1 MTNKTITKTIATII
15 PAEISTSKYFMK
27 QHLASSDIYW
37 NLLVYLVFIYYICTQ
52 KTKDYAYEDE
62 GKRAELRVWICVVV

>member
-37 NLLVYLVFIYYICTQ
+37 NQHL
-52 KTKDYAYEDE
+52 A
-62 GKRAELRVWICVVV
+62 LRKS